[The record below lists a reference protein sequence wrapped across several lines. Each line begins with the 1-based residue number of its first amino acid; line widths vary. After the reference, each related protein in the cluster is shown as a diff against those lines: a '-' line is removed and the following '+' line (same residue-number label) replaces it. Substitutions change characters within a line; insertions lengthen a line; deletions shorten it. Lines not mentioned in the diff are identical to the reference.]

1 MTDAPVTGIGRA
13 WALARGIQPR
23 YQLGPSDGV
32 PLFPAGVVKPYT
44 EPKSFIDNL
53 DLTEF
58 AFLKYN
64 GQSTFRED
72 KFSNILLWPKFEEI
86 RIWVEECAKDYLDN
100 VLELEYEEFFL
111 TSSWVNIMSKG
122 GYQSVHN
129 HANSIISGVLYL
141 KSEPGHPPL
150 KFIKYKMETRPFI
163 SLGEHYKKI
172 NPNTATTLS
181 FPCIQDDMFIFNSYM
196 THGHDVNE
204 LESERVGI
212 AWNGLVNFVEKDED
226 LYRIRFVKKET

>member
-1 MTDAPVTGIGRA
+1 MT
-13 WALARGIQPR
+13 
-23 YQLGPSDGV
+23 GV
-32 PLFPAGVVKPYT
+32 PLFPAGMVKPYT
-44 EPKSFIDNL
+44 APKSFIDNL

-64 GQSTFRED
+64 GQSDFRVD

-111 TSSWVNIMSKG
+111 TSSWVNIMSRG

-141 KSEPGHPPL
+141 KSKSEHPPL
-150 KFIKYKMETRPFI
+150 EFKKQKIEFEPFI
-163 SLGEHYKKI
+163 SLAEHYKLG
-172 NPNTATTLS
+172 NPNTAHTLA
-181 FPCIQDDMFIFNSYM
+181 FPCTENTMLIFNSHLH
-196 THGHDVNE
+196 HGHEASVIE
-204 LESERVGI
+204 EERVGI